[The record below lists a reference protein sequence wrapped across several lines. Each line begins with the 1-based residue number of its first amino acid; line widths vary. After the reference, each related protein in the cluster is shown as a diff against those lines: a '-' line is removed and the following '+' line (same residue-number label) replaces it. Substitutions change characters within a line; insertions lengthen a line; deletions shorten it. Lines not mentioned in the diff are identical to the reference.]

1 MSDPDLSFAA
11 SRKGS
16 GQSGHPFQS
25 IRPPIPEISEKVAGL
40 NRNQWPLSI
49 GTGGRIRS
57 ESMAGFRR
65 NTHEG
70 KQLIIR
76 CEQRLSIAGTT
87 APKPQPSLPTDLG

>member
-65 NTHEG
+65 NTHDG
-70 KQLIIR
+70 VSSRVKR
-76 CEQRLSIAGTT
+76 VNRL
-87 APKPQPSLPTDLG
+87 

>member
-57 ESMAGFRR
+57 EYAFF
-65 NTHEG
+65 
-70 KQLIIR
+70 QLFQYIAVEPQQNFSRFSEI
-76 CEQRLSIAGTT
+76 LSHR
-87 APKPQPSLPTDLG
+87 